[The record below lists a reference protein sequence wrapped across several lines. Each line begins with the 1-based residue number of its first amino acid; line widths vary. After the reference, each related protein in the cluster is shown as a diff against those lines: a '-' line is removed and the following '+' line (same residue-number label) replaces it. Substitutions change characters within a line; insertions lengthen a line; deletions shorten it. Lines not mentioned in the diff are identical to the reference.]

1 MSHGPSRMLSVASP
15 THSEDRDRTRSQLP
29 ARPHCHLLPSGAE
42 GPQNRSE
49 TGASEAGSRAVLCRR
64 GLGKAG
70 CPPGESGAQPARFCR
85 FPEGCAHPGL
95 VVTAGQRRLRPE
107 NLRRPQLAPQLAN
120 GDRCSHTQPRHTCP
134 DPAPCRNP
142 MEQVT
147 VKTASSRTSS
157 FQKTPILM
165 TTRMVTMGTLP
176 SAQLDP
182 PRFASEGTSSS
193 RPGRGNPAND
203 TGVPRKTRSSAG

>member
-1 MSHGPSRMLSVASP
+1 MSHGPSCVFSLASP

-49 TGASEAGSRAVLCRR
+49 TGASEAASRAVLCRR

-85 FPEGCAHPGL
+85 FPEGCADPGL

-120 GDRCSHTQPRHTCP
+120 GDRCSHTSQDALARTPRP
-134 DPAPCRNP
+134 V
-142 MEQVT
+142 E
-147 VKTASSRTSS
+147 
-157 FQKTPILM
+157 TPW
-165 TTRMVTMGTLP
+165 G
-176 SAQLDP
+176 
-182 PRFASEGTSSS
+182 
-193 RPGRGNPAND
+193 
-203 TGVPRKTRSSAG
+203 K